1 MIDEDR
7 EDAPPEMSPAGV
19 WRWER
24 DEATR
29 RTAMPEGFTLDKFAQ
44 HPFYQEVNRRLVA
57 LAALRPGQLVVDLGA
72 GTGAV
77 TRLLVAEVASHPGA
91 EVIAVEPSESAL
103 EVARRNLENI
113 RGAVVSFA
121 QGGAEKLSVL
131 VRRPADAV
139 FFCNAIHLVR
149 EKAVALAEVS
159 GTLREGGTFSFNT
172 SFYQG
177 AEPPEAEQ
185 FYRRWMMRA
194 MRVLKKRYDLMPE
207 RTKVEAR
214 VRLSEEEYLQLLK
227 DQGFQVQKKEVM
239 KVEMSLEAL
248 EDISEYSLWIEGVLP
263 GVPLEQGS
271 VALKEGAREAF
282 AELGL
287 KSSPRN
293 WLLVVASKS

>member
-1 MIDEDR
+1 
-7 EDAPPEMSPAGV
+7 MS
-19 WRWER
+19 
-24 DEATR
+24 
-29 RTAMPEGFTLDKFAQ
+29 EGFTLDKFAQ
-44 HPFYQEVNRRLVA
+44 HPFYLEVNRRLVA
-57 LAALRPGQLVVDLGA
+57 LAALRPGQRVVDLGA

-77 TRLLVAEVASHPGA
+77 TSLLIAAVASRPGA

-121 QGGAEKLSVL
+121 QGGAEKLSSL

-139 FFCNAIHLVR
+139 FFCNAIHLVK
-149 EKAVALAEVS
+149 EKAVALSEVS
-159 GTLREGGTFSFNT
+159 RTLREGGTFSFNT

-194 MRVLKKRYDLMPE
+194 MRVLKKRYDLMPD

-239 KVEMSLEAL
+239 KVEMSLEAM
-248 EDISEYSLWIEGVLP
+248 EDISEYHLWIEGVLP
-263 GVPLEQGS
+263 GVPLEAGS
-271 VALKEGAREAF
+271 EALKEGARQAF

-293 WLLVVASKS
+293 WLLVVASKT